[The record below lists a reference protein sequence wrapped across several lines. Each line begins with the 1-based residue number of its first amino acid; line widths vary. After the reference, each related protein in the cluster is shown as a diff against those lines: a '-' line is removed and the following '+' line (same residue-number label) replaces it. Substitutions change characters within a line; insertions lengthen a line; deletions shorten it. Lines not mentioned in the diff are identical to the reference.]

1 MQKMSWKTNAEQQQ
15 LTRCTYFLIVEQFQ
29 YTSFSYEYTP
39 NLVLASS
46 LLTEIRQISTSN

>member
-29 YTSFSYEYTP
+29 YTSFNYEYTP